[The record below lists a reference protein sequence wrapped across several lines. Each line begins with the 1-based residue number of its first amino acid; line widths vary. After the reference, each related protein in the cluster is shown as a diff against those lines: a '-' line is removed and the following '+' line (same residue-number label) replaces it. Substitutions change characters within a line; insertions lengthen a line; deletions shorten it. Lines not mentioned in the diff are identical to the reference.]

1 MHSIVRVLVAALAL
15 LAPIS
20 PAPAQTTI
28 IIERP
33 AVVELTPAQR
43 AIIRRHVVQERA
55 AVLPPAVELRVGAAV
70 PHAVELL
77 TFPEEVY
84 VEAPALRRY
93 RYLPVN
99 NEVVLVDPLTS
110 EIVEIIRE

>member
-1 MHSIVRVLVAALAL
+1 MHLFVRVSAAALAL
-15 LAPIS
+15 LAPAS
-20 PAPAQTTI
+20 AVTAQTTT

-43 AIIRRHVVQERA
+43 TIIRRHVIQERA
-55 AVLPPAVELRVGAAV
+55 AVLPPAVELRVGAPV

-84 VEAPALRRY
+84 VEVPTLRRY
-93 RYLPVN
+93 RYLHVN